1 MHIDTFKLNANG
13 LYVPFVRDEDG
24 QLVQVAVAPMDGAQE
39 AFLCAPEKEV
49 GLAGNRGGGKTEVMG
64 LSFLSGVGRGFGP
77 NYRGVLIRRSQREFT
92 DLINLTEGMIRP
104 IWPKAQYNK
113 LKNFWEWPTGEMLE
127 FSYFDTPDQF
137 GLYQGKS
144 FVWIGFQELTLWPTL
159 ECYFLTFSTLRSPV
173 PEELLP
179 RKVRFT
185 CNPSGP
191 GHNAVRHRF
200 NLSGIPEGIAGPVI
214 IEVGK
219 DGVPASRRMIFA
231 SFEDNVLL
239 KRTEPEYMRAIEVAC
254 EGDPAK
260 LQAWKYGNWSV
271 ISGGAFD
278 GIFFE
283 HAKTIYVE
291 PFFELP
297 ASGKLYM
304 SYDHGSTKP
313 YACLFWWES
322 DGSDIQFK
330 NGRTRSTRPGDLFLV
345 GEVYGSTGRP
355 NERTRESIAEIT
367 TKIQSY
373 KIARGWRYRDLLSQ
387 KCIDLFKRGFADNA
401 IGEELNEFSVAVEF
415 ERPVRINGETHPGI
429 RWELVS
435 KPPGSRVTGFALMRE
450 RLIGTAPRPDSRI
463 REAPGL
469 FVVKDNCPNFVR
481 TIPVL
486 PRSSKNPDDVN
497 SESEDHIFDAV
508 KYMLQADR
516 SPHMTTSRRQVW

>member
-1 MHIDTFKLNANG
+1 M
-13 LYVPFVRDEDG
+13 
-24 QLVQVAVAPMDGAQE
+24 
-39 AFLCAPEKEV
+39 
-49 GLAGNRGGGKTEVMG
+49 
-64 LSFLSGVGRGFGP
+64 
-77 NYRGVLIRRSQREFT
+77 
-92 DLINLTEGMIRP
+92 
-104 IWPKAQYNK
+104 
-113 LKNFWEWPTGEMLE
+113 
-127 FSYFDTPDQF
+127 
-137 GLYQGKS
+137 
-144 FVWIGFQELTLWPTL
+144 
-159 ECYFLTFSTLRSPV
+159 FSTLRSPV

-214 IEVGK
+214 TEVGK

-291 PFFELP
+291 PFELP
-297 ASGKLYM
+297 WSGRFSM

-330 NGRTRSTRPGDLFLV
+330 SGRWRSTRTGDLFLI
-345 GEVYGSTGRP
+345 GEVYGYNGHQTEGTK
-355 NERTRESIAEIT
+355 ETIAEIT

-373 KIARGWRYRDLLSQ
+373 KIDREWRRRDRQAASG
-387 KCIDLFKRGFADNA
+387 KTCS
-401 IGEELNEFSVAVEF
+401 SVAS
-415 ERPVRINGETHPGI
+415 PTM
-429 RWELVS
+429 
-435 KPPGSRVTGFALMRE
+435 ALA
-450 RLIGTAPRPDSRI
+450 G
-463 REAPGL
+463 
-469 FVVKDNCPNFVR
+469 N
-481 TIPVL
+481 
-486 PRSSKNPDDVN
+486 
-497 SESEDHIFDAV
+497 
-508 KYMLQADR
+508 
-516 SPHMTTSRRQVW
+516 